1 MSQPSRE
8 ACVEGLES
16 RRLSPAS
23 SSRGGQVCCRL
34 MPSNCSGVVAGASST
49 NATAAAPAASTRGAN
64 PSARRQAGPQ
74 PQIMRTKIVDVML
87 LMKREWLASVEGADK
102 MKPLER
108 KRSWQRHS
116 RNTPT
121 PCAKRIRRA
130 IVHGVWVF
138 ANKENMDCRR
148 GAGWLLSPRWLE
160 RPTRSNC
167 TLGMTGSAPS
177 EQLRTRA
184 GTAGTAPTEQPRA

>member
-1 MSQPSRE
+1 LQAHAKQLFGYR
-8 ACVEGLES
+8 
-16 RRLSPAS
+16 
-23 SSRGGQVCCRL
+23 CR
-34 MPSNCSGVVAGASST
+34 
-49 NATAAAPAASTRGAN
+49 
-64 PSARRQAGPQ
+64 
-74 PQIMRTKIVDVML
+74 
-87 LMKREWLASVEGADK
+87 SVLD
-102 MKPLER
+102 
-108 KRSWQRHS
+108 QRHS
-116 RNTPT
+116 RSSCSEHSRGEPVCSQAGRTTAANYTDGSRGRPVYNET
-121 PCAKRIRRA
+121 EVAGIGGGRGQNETIGSKAGGAATFAQHAGTVCKADSPCHRPRGA
-130 IVHGVWVF
+130 GVWVF